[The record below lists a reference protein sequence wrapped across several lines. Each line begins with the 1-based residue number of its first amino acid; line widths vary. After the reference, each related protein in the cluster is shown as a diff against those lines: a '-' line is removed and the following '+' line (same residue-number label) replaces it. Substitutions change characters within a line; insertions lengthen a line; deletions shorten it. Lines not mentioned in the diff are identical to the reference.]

1 MVPAYGAGGQVLP
14 AAVADDEGDVG
25 RLAGLD
31 AFIASPIAAC
41 RIAPV
46 EMPAKMPSSST
57 SWRVRRSAS
66 RGPTEKRD
74 DRTEPSY
81 SSGTKPSSMLRRP

>member
-1 MVPAYGAGGQVLP
+1 MSALARLDGLH
-14 AAVADDEGDVG
+14 
-25 RLAGLD
+25 RLADRGVQDRAGRDAGEDALLLD
-31 AFIASPIAAC
+31 QL
-41 RIAPV
+41 
-46 EMPAKMPSSST
+46 
-57 SWRVRRSAS
+57 RVRRSAS